1 MNFCFKK
8 TVKFGLPIALHYYEL
23 IKNNNMAEEAK
34 SSGVSIFIMA
44 LIFIAVLFFIWLIY
58 NQFNKKTEID
68 VDIKAPGSHILL
80 DENNYK
86 IDVNRLSWEKVS

>member
-1 MNFCFKK
+1 MK
-8 TVKFGLPIALHYYEL
+8 L

-58 NQFNKKTEID
+58 NQFNKKTE
-68 VDIKAPGSHILL
+68 VDIDIKGPSGHILY
-80 DENNYK
+80 DKNNYA
-86 IDVNRLSWEKVS
+86 IDVNYLNWEKVS

>member
-1 MNFCFKK
+1 MK
-8 TVKFGLPIALHYYEL
+8 L
-23 IKNNNMAEEAK
+23 IKNNIMAEEAK
-34 SSGVSIFIMA
+34 SSGVSMFIMA

-68 VDIKAPGSHILL
+68 IDVKAPSGHMLF

-86 IDVNRLSWEKVS
+86 IDINNLNWKIAS